1 MKKNVFALFLLLS
14 AVATVFAQ
22 GGSNEIRNVILI
34 TLDGVRTQEMF
45 GGMDIV
51 IFRSTNR
58 NFDKTETF
66 KRFDAATARE
76 RREKLM
82 PFFWKTLMASHGS
95 IAGNRELKSEV
106 KTTNKLFFSY
116 PGYSELL
123 TGQAHDDIIK
133 SNSHPQNPFPSFL
146 DFLNKKWKL
155 GYNDVAEISSW
166 DAFQRIATNK
176 PGSFMINAG
185 YAEYSNAGPDIA
197 ALNKAQFETLP
208 PWNSARFDYYT
219 FRFALDHMR
228 KYKPRVVHIGFD
240 DTDDWAHQRNYERLL
255 QALNR
260 TDDYIREIWQFTQN
274 DPAYRGKT
282 AIIITTDHGR
292 GETPETWDDHGE
304 DVPEA
309 QYFWMAFLAPNVKLR
324 GEWQNAETI
333 YQNQV
338 AATLCKLA
346 GVDYSEQNREAG
358 KPIERLF
365 GSKR

>member
-1 MKKNVFALFLLLS
+1 MRKTLFLFIFVFS
-14 AVATVFAQ
+14 AVATAYSQ
-22 GGSNEIRNVILI
+22 AGIRNVILI

-45 GGMDIV
+45 GGMDAE
-51 IFRSTNR
+51 IFRSTNK
-58 NFDKTETF
+58 NFDKTDTF
-66 KRFDAATARE
+66 KRFDAATGRD

-82 PFFWKTLMASHGS
+82 PFFWKTLMTSHGS

-123 TGQAHDDIIK
+123 TGQAHDDVIK

-146 DFLNKKWKL
+146 DFLHKKWKL

-185 YAEYSNAGPDIA
+185 FVEYPSADREVA
-197 ALNKAQFETLP
+197 ALSKAQFETLP

-219 FRFALDHMR
+219 YRFALDHMR
-228 KYKPRVVHIGFD
+228 KHKPRVVHIGFD

-260 TDDYIREIWQFTQN
+260 TDEYIRELWQFTQT
-274 DPAYRGKT
+274 DPAYRGTT

-292 GETPETWDDHGE
+292 GNTAETWDDHGE

-309 QYFWMAFLAPNVKLR
+309 QYFWMAFLAPGVKLR

-338 AATLCKLA
+338 AATLCKFA
-346 GVDYSEQNREAG
+346 SVDYSEQNPEAG

-365 GSKR
+365 AGKQ